1 MGAGGL
7 FLSAV
12 IHDLATEPER
22 AVQILTGLASQD
34 PKNMKYPNEIG
45 RIELKRG
52 NLKTAQQ
59 FFEKADEIAPLNIQR
74 LETMASLYLKT
85 MQTDKAAE
93 KYSDIL
99 QVSPEEPER
108 KFSMYSEL
116 LKSGDKHT
124 AQQFCQTTSSPQELV
139 RYYNNR
145 GVLLA
150 KSGQYKNAIEEYGTA
165 ESLMPKSREIYRIL
179 YNSAISHINLK
190 STEDIQKAHQLLLR
204 CVKLKPDYD
213 KAITKLALTAKF
225 LNKKQ

>member
-1 MGAGGL
+1 
-7 FLSAV
+7 
-12 IHDLATEPER
+12 
-22 AVQILTGLASQD
+22 
-34 PKNMKYPNEIG
+34 
-45 RIELKRG
+45 
-52 NLKTAQQ
+52 
-59 FFEKADEIAPLNIQR
+59 
-74 LETMASLYLKT
+74 
-85 MQTDKAAE
+85 
-93 KYSDIL
+93 
-99 QVSPEEPER
+99 
-108 KFSMYSEL
+108 
-116 LKSGDKHT
+116 
-124 AQQFCQTTSSPQELV
+124 TSSPQELV